1 MSYYLSTSHSLL
13 DKLNLNSN
21 HDTLKIQKLYTS
33 TYKHIHRR
41 YVRFWRQTTLNGVIT
56 EAGGIMKHLPL
67 TKQQLVVAMISL
79 SLGSAAQAALTI
91 NGSTDSGSS
100 ARVSWGGADSLSEAR
115 NIMYKST
122 GSTIKQVD
130 SGYGTTSITNTNSFG
145 SSNNSY
151 NSSNRY
157 NTTYRGAFGSS
168 DMIPISTDSRSVAVI
183 DAETGESIY
192 EKDADIARPMA
203 SISKLMTAMVVLDAG
218 LDMREEITL
227 DPEDFVG
234 PKRASSRLKAGDRLN
249 RAEMLLMAL
258 MKSENPAAK
267 SLARNYPGGYS
278 AFIRAMN
285 RKAQDL
291 GMTTAFFG
299 DPTGLDKRNVASS
312 NDLVKMVRAAGNY
325 DVIRRFSTTK
335 SYDFFV
341 SNYSSGNRTYKANN
355 TSSLVR
361 AGDYPIGISKTGFIN
376 EAGRCVVMETRVNNR
391 PAIIVILGAN
401 SSATRWGDAKNILNS
416 LATRRTV

>member
-1 MSYYLSTSHSLL
+1 
-13 DKLNLNSN
+13 
-21 HDTLKIQKLYTS
+21 
-33 TYKHIHRR
+33 
-41 YVRFWRQTTLNGVIT
+41 
-56 EAGGIMKHLPL
+56 MKQLPL
-67 TKQQLVVAMISL
+67 TKQQLIAAMISL
-79 SLGSAAQAALTI
+79 SLGSVAQAALTI
-91 NGSTDSGSS
+91 NGSASTESS
-100 ARVSWGGADSLSEAR
+100 ARLSWGGADSLSEAR
-115 NIMYKST
+115 SIMSKSSNS
-122 GSTIKQVD
+122 STIKKID
-130 SGYGTTSITNTNSFG
+130 NGSSTKSISNTPSFSSNNNSYNNSNSYTTTYRGSFG
-145 SSNNSY
+145 SSN
-151 NSSNRY
+151 
-157 NTTYRGAFGSS
+157 
-168 DMIPISTDSRSVAVI
+168 MIPISTDSRSVAVI

-192 EKDADIARPMA
+192 EKDAHIARPMA
-203 SISKLMTAMVVLDAG
+203 SITKVMTAMVVLDAG
-218 LDMREEITL
+218 LDMREELTL

-234 PKRASSRLKAGDRLN
+234 PKRASSNLKSGDRLN

-278 AFIRAMN
+278 AFMRAMN
-285 RKAQDL
+285 SKAKEL
-291 GMTTAFFG
+291 GMSTAFFG

-341 SNYSSGNRTYKANN
+341 SNYANGNRTYKANN

-361 AGDYPIGISKTGFIN
+361 DGSYPIGISKTGFIN

-391 PAIIVILGAN
+391 PAIIIILGAN

>member
-1 MSYYLSTSHSLL
+1 
-13 DKLNLNSN
+13 
-21 HDTLKIQKLYTS
+21 
-33 TYKHIHRR
+33 
-41 YVRFWRQTTLNGVIT
+41 
-56 EAGGIMKHLPL
+56 MKQLPL
-67 TKQQLVVAMISL
+67 TKQQLIAALISL
-79 SLGSAAQAALTI
+79 SLGSVAQAALTI
-91 NGSTDSGSS
+91 NGSSSSESS

-115 NIMYKST
+115 KIM
-122 GSTIKQVD
+122 
-130 SGYGTTSITNTNSFG
+130 
-145 SSNNSY
+145 Y
-151 NSSNRY
+151 NSSNSSAIKKVDNGYGATNITNAHSFGSTNNNNFNNTNSY
-157 NTTYRGAFGSS
+157 NTAYRGGFNSGS
-168 DMIPISTDSRSVAVI
+168 MIPISTDSRSVAVI

-192 EKDADIARPMA
+192 EKAADIARPMA
-203 SISKLMTAMVVLDAG
+203 SITKIMTAMVVLDAG

-234 PKRASSRLKAGDRLN
+234 PKRASSNLKSGDRLN

-278 AFIRAMN
+278 AFMRAMN

-335 SYDFFV
+335 SYDFYV

-361 AGDYPIGISKTGFIN
+361 DGSYPIGISKTGFIN

>member
-1 MSYYLSTSHSLL
+1 
-13 DKLNLNSN
+13 
-21 HDTLKIQKLYTS
+21 
-33 TYKHIHRR
+33 
-41 YVRFWRQTTLNGVIT
+41 
-56 EAGGIMKHLPL
+56 MKQLPL
-67 TKQQLVVAMISL
+67 TKQQLIAALISL
-79 SLGSAAQAALTI
+79 SLGSVAQAALTI
-91 NGSTDSGSS
+91 NGSSSSESS

-115 NIMYKST
+115 KIM
-122 GSTIKQVD
+122 
-130 SGYGTTSITNTNSFG
+130 
-145 SSNNSY
+145 Y
-151 NSSNRY
+151 NSSNSSAIKKVDNGYGATNITNAHSFGSTNNNNFNNTNSY
-157 NTTYRGAFGSS
+157 NTAYRGGFNSGS
-168 DMIPISTDSRSVAVI
+168 MIPISTDSRSVAVI

-192 EKDADIARPMA
+192 EKAADIARPMA
-203 SISKLMTAMVVLDAG
+203 SITKIMTAMVVLDAG

-234 PKRASSRLKAGDRLN
+234 PKRASSNLKSGDRLN

-278 AFIRAMN
+278 AFMRAMN

-291 GMTTAFFG
+291 GMSTAFFG

-335 SYDFFV
+335 SYDFYV

-361 AGDYPIGISKTGFIN
+361 DGSYPIGISKTGFIN

>member
-1 MSYYLSTSHSLL
+1 
-13 DKLNLNSN
+13 
-21 HDTLKIQKLYTS
+21 
-33 TYKHIHRR
+33 
-41 YVRFWRQTTLNGVIT
+41 
-56 EAGGIMKHLPL
+56 MKQLPL
-67 TKQQLVVAMISL
+67 TKQQLIAAMISL
-79 SLGSAAQAALTI
+79 SLGSMAQAALTI
-91 NGSTDSGSS
+91 NGSSSSESS
-100 ARVSWGGADSLSEAR
+100 ARMSWGGADSLSEAR
-115 NIMYKST
+115 SIMSKS
-122 GSTIKQVD
+122 SNSSAIKKVD
-130 SGYGTTSITNTNSFG
+130 SGYGTTNITNTPNNASNFG
-145 SSNNSY
+145 SSNNNSY
-151 NSSNRY
+151 NNANSY
-157 NTTYRGAFGSS
+157 NTTYRGSFGNSS
-168 DMIPISTDSRSVAVI
+168 MIPISTDSRSVAVI

-192 EKDADIARPMA
+192 QKDADVARPMA
-203 SISKLMTAMVVLDAG
+203 SITKVMTAMVVLDAG

-234 PKRASSRLKAGDRLN
+234 PKRASTNLKSGDRLN

-267 SLARNYPGGYS
+267 SLSRNYPGGDK
-278 AFIRAMN
+278 AFMRAMN

-291 GMTTAFFG
+291 GMSTAFFG
-299 DPTGLDKRNVASS
+299 DATGLDKRNVASS

-361 AGDYPIGISKTGFIN
+361 DGSYPIGISKTGFIN

>member
-1 MSYYLSTSHSLL
+1 MT
-13 DKLNLNSN
+13 
-21 HDTLKIQKLYTS
+21 
-33 TYKHIHRR
+33 
-41 YVRFWRQTTLNGVIT
+41 
-56 EAGGIMKHLPL
+56 HLPL
-67 TKQQLVVAMISL
+67 TKSRIIVAMV
-79 SLGSAAQAALTI
+79 SLGLGSMAQAALTI
-91 NGSTDSGSS
+91 NGSSSSEPS
-100 ARVSWGGADSLSEAR
+100 ARLSWGGASSLSEAR
-115 NIMYKST
+115 NIMYKNSAP
-122 GSTIKQVD
+122 IKKID
-130 SGYGTTSITNTNSFG
+130 NGYGTTNVTNANSFASTNNSYASYGTNSYG
-145 SSNNSY
+145 TTSYNNSY
-151 NSSNRY
+151 NTNNY
-157 NTTYRGAFGSS
+157 NTTYRGSFGSS
-168 DMIPISTDSRSVAVI
+168 DMLPISTDSRSVAVI

-192 EKDADIARPMA
+192 EKNADVARPMA
-203 SISKLMTAMVVLDAG
+203 SITKVMTAMVVLDAG
-218 LDMREEITL
+218 LDMSEEITL
-227 DPEDFVG
+227 EPEDFVG
-234 PKRASSRLKAGDRLN
+234 PKRASSRLKSGDRLN
-249 RAEMLLMAL
+249 RAELLLMSL

-278 AFIRAMN
+278 AFMRDMN
-285 RKAQDL
+285 LKAQAL
-291 GMTTAFFG
+291 GMNTAYFG

-341 SNYSSGNRTYKANN
+341 ANYSSGNRTYKANN

-361 AGDYPIGISKTGFIN
+361 SGDYPIGISKTGFIN

>member
-1 MSYYLSTSHSLL
+1 
-13 DKLNLNSN
+13 
-21 HDTLKIQKLYTS
+21 
-33 TYKHIHRR
+33 
-41 YVRFWRQTTLNGVIT
+41 
-56 EAGGIMKHLPL
+56 MKHLPL
-67 TKQQLVVAMISL
+67 TKQQLVAAMISL
-79 SLGSAAQAALTI
+79 SLGSAAQAALSI
-91 NGSTDSGSS
+91 NGSPESS

-115 NIMYKST
+115 NIMYSSKS
-122 GSTIKQVD
+122 STAPIKKVD
-130 SGYGTTSITNTNSFG
+130 NGYGTTNITNANNYG
-145 SSNNSY
+145 SSSNSY
-151 NSSNRY
+151 NNTY
-157 NTTYRGAFGSS
+157 NTTYRGGFGSS
-168 DMIPISTDSRSVAVI
+168 DMLPISTDSRSVAVI
-183 DAETGESIY
+183 DVETGKSIY

-203 SISKLMTAMVVLDAG
+203 SITKVMTAMVVLDAG

-234 PKRASSRLKAGDRLN
+234 PKRASSRLKSGDRMN

-267 SLARNYPGGYS
+267 SLARNYPGGYD
-278 AFIRAMN
+278 AFMRAMN
-285 RKAQDL
+285 RKAQEL
-291 GMTTAFFG
+291 GMTTAYFG

-335 SYDFFV
+335 SYDFYV
-341 SNYSSGNRTYKANN
+341 ANYSSGNRTYKASN

-361 AGDYPIGISKTGFIN
+361 SGDYPIGISKTGFIN

-401 SSATRWGDAKNILNS
+401 SSATRWGDAKNILTS

>member
-1 MSYYLSTSHSLL
+1 
-13 DKLNLNSN
+13 
-21 HDTLKIQKLYTS
+21 
-33 TYKHIHRR
+33 
-41 YVRFWRQTTLNGVIT
+41 
-56 EAGGIMKHLPL
+56 MKQLPL
-67 TKQQLVVAMISL
+67 TKQQLIAALISL
-79 SLGSAAQAALTI
+79 SLGSVAQAALTI
-91 NGSTDSGSS
+91 NGSSGSESS

-115 NIMYKST
+115 KIM
-122 GSTIKQVD
+122 
-130 SGYGTTSITNTNSFG
+130 
-145 SSNNSY
+145 Y
-151 NSSNRY
+151 NSSNSSAIKKVDNGYGATNITNAHSFGSTNNNSFNNTNSY
-157 NTTYRGAFGSS
+157 NTAYRGGFNSGS
-168 DMIPISTDSRSVAVI
+168 MIPISTDSRSVAVI

-192 EKDADIARPMA
+192 EKAADTARPMA
-203 SISKLMTAMVVLDAG
+203 SITKIMTAMVVLDAG

-234 PKRASSRLKAGDRLN
+234 PKRASSNLKSGDRLN

-278 AFIRAMN
+278 AFMRAMN

-335 SYDFFV
+335 SYDFYV

-361 AGDYPIGISKTGFIN
+361 DGSYPIGISKTGFIN

>member
-1 MSYYLSTSHSLL
+1 
-13 DKLNLNSN
+13 
-21 HDTLKIQKLYTS
+21 
-33 TYKHIHRR
+33 
-41 YVRFWRQTTLNGVIT
+41 
-56 EAGGIMKHLPL
+56 MKQLPL
-67 TKQQLVVAMISL
+67 TKQQLIAALISL
-79 SLGSAAQAALTI
+79 SLGSVAQAALTI
-91 NGSTDSGSS
+91 NGSSGSESS

-115 NIMYKST
+115 KIM
-122 GSTIKQVD
+122 
-130 SGYGTTSITNTNSFG
+130 
-145 SSNNSY
+145 Y
-151 NSSNRY
+151 NSSNSSAIKKVDNGYGATNITNAHSFGSFNNTNSY
-157 NTTYRGAFGSS
+157 NTAYRGGFNSGS
-168 DMIPISTDSRSVAVI
+168 MIPISTDSRSVVVI

-192 EKDADIARPMA
+192 EKAADIARPMA
-203 SISKLMTAMVVLDAG
+203 SITKIMTAMVVLDAG

-234 PKRASSRLKAGDRLN
+234 PKRASSNLKSGDRLN

-278 AFIRAMN
+278 AFMRAMN

-335 SYDFFV
+335 SYDFYV

-361 AGDYPIGISKTGFIN
+361 DGSYPIGISKTGFIN

>member
-1 MSYYLSTSHSLL
+1 
-13 DKLNLNSN
+13 
-21 HDTLKIQKLYTS
+21 
-33 TYKHIHRR
+33 
-41 YVRFWRQTTLNGVIT
+41 
-56 EAGGIMKHLPL
+56 MKHLPL
-67 TKQQLVVAMISL
+67 TKQQLIAAMISL
-79 SLGSAAQAALTI
+79 SLGSAAQAALSI
-91 NGSTDSGSS
+91 NGSPDSS

-115 NIMYKST
+115 NIMYSAN
-122 GSTIKQVD
+122 GSAIKKVD
-130 SGYGTTSITNTNSFG
+130 NGYGTTSLTNAPTSNTTTRNS
-145 SSNNSY
+145 SY
-151 NSSNRY
+151 NTS
-157 NTTYRGAFGSS
+157 YRGS
-168 DMIPISTDSRSVAVI
+168 MIPISTDSRSVAVI
-183 DAETGESIY
+183 DAETGETIY
-192 EKDADIARPMA
+192 EKNADVARPMA
-203 SISKLMTAMVVLDAG
+203 SITKVMTAMVVLDAG

-234 PKRASSRLKAGDRLN
+234 PKRASSRLKSGDRMN

-278 AFIRAMN
+278 AFMRAMN
-285 RKAQDL
+285 RKAQEL
-291 GMTTAFFG
+291 GMSTAYFG

-335 SYDFFV
+335 SYDFYV
-341 SNYSSGNRTYKANN
+341 SNNSSGNRTYSANN

-361 AGDYPIGISKTGFIN
+361 SGDYPIGISKTGFIN

-401 SSATRWGDAKNILNS
+401 SSETRWGDAKNILNS

>member
-1 MSYYLSTSHSLL
+1 
-13 DKLNLNSN
+13 
-21 HDTLKIQKLYTS
+21 
-33 TYKHIHRR
+33 
-41 YVRFWRQTTLNGVIT
+41 
-56 EAGGIMKHLPL
+56 MKQLPL
-67 TKQQLVVAMISL
+67 TKQQLIAAMISL
-79 SLGSAAQAALTI
+79 SLGSVAQAALTI
-91 NGSTDSGSS
+91 NGSADTGSS
-100 ARVSWGGADSLSEAR
+100 ARMSWGGADSLSEAR
-115 NIMYKST
+115 NIMYTSS
-122 GSTIKQVD
+122 GSAIKKVD
-130 SGYGTTSITNTNSFG
+130 NGFGTTNITNTTSFG
-145 SSNNSY
+145 SSNNS
-151 NSSNRY
+151 NSNRY

-203 SISKLMTAMVVLDAG
+203 SITKVMTAMVVLDAG

-234 PKRASSRLKAGDRLN
+234 PKRASSNLKSGDRMN
-249 RAEMLLMAL
+249 RAEILLMAL

-267 SLARNYPGGYS
+267 SLARNYPGGYD
-278 AFIRAMN
+278 AFMRAMN
-285 RKAQDL
+285 RKARDL
-291 GMTTAFFG
+291 GMNTAFFG

-355 TSSLVR
+355 TSTLVR
-361 AGDYPIGISKTGFIN
+361 DGSYPIGISKTGFIN

>member
-1 MSYYLSTSHSLL
+1 
-13 DKLNLNSN
+13 
-21 HDTLKIQKLYTS
+21 
-33 TYKHIHRR
+33 
-41 YVRFWRQTTLNGVIT
+41 
-56 EAGGIMKHLPL
+56 MKNLPL
-67 TKQQLVVAMISL
+67 TKQQLLIAIISL

-91 NGSTDSGSS
+91 NGTESS
-100 ARVSWGGADSLSEAR
+100 AKMSWGGADSLSEAR
-115 NIMYKST
+115 NIMYSSNS
-122 GSTIKQVD
+122 GSTIKKVD
-130 SGYGTTSITNTNSFG
+130 NGSGTTNITNTNRYSTNT
-145 SSNNSY
+145 SSNSY
-151 NSSNRY
+151 NSANNNNY
-157 NTTYRGAFGSS
+157 NTTYRGSFGSS
-168 DMIPISTDSRSVAVI
+168 NMLPISTDSSSVAVI
-183 DAETGESIY
+183 DAQTGESIY
-192 EKDADIARPMA
+192 EKNADTARPMA
-203 SISKLMTAMVVLDAG
+203 SITKVMTAMVVLDAG

-267 SLARNYPGGYS
+267 SLSRNYPGGYN

-285 RKAQDL
+285 RKAQEL
-291 GMTTAFFG
+291 GMSTAFFG

-335 SYDFFV
+335 SYDFYV
-341 SNYSSGNRTYKANN
+341 ANYSSGNRTYSANN

-361 AGDYPIGISKTGFIN
+361 SGDYPIGISKTGYIN

-401 SSATRWGDAKNILNS
+401 SSATRWDDAKTILNS

>member
-1 MSYYLSTSHSLL
+1 MT
-13 DKLNLNSN
+13 N
-21 HDTLKIQKLYTS
+21 
-33 TYKHIHRR
+33 
-41 YVRFWRQTTLNGVIT
+41 
-56 EAGGIMKHLPL
+56 LPL
-67 TKQQLVVAMISL
+67 TKQQLLVAMITL

-91 NGSTDSGSS
+91 NGSESS

-115 NIMYKST
+115 NIMYSSNK
-122 GSTIKQVD
+122 GSAIKKAD
-130 SGYGTTSITNTNSFG
+130 NGYGTTNITNANAKTYGSG
-145 SSNNSY
+145 SSNNNY
-151 NSSNRY
+151 SSNSNTY
-157 NTTYRGAFGSS
+157 NTTYRGSFGSS
-168 DMIPISTDSRSVAVI
+168 DMLPISTDSRSVAVI

-192 EKDADIARPMA
+192 EKNADTARPMA
-203 SISKLMTAMVVLDAG
+203 SITKVMTAMVVLDAG

-234 PKRASSRLKAGDRLN
+234 PKRASSRLKSGDRMN
-249 RAEMLLMAL
+249 RAEMLLMSL

-267 SLARNYPGGYS
+267 SLARNYPGGYN

-291 GMTTAFFG
+291 GMSTAYFG

-335 SYDFFV
+335 SYDFYV
-341 SNYSSGNRTYKANN
+341 SNYSSGNRTYSANN

-361 AGDYPIGISKTGFIN
+361 SGDYPIGISKTGFIN

-416 LATRRTV
+416 LASRRTV

>member
-1 MSYYLSTSHSLL
+1 
-13 DKLNLNSN
+13 
-21 HDTLKIQKLYTS
+21 
-33 TYKHIHRR
+33 
-41 YVRFWRQTTLNGVIT
+41 
-56 EAGGIMKHLPL
+56 MKQLPL
-67 TKQQLVVAMISL
+67 TKQQLIAAMISL
-79 SLGSAAQAALTI
+79 SLGSVAQAALTI
-91 NGSTDSGSS
+91 NGSTEAASS
-100 ARVSWGGADSLSEAR
+100 ARMSWGGADSLSEAR
-115 NIMYKST
+115 NIMYKSN
-122 GSTIKQVD
+122 GSAIKKVD
-130 SGYGTTSITNTNSFG
+130 NGYGTTNVTNSNSFA
-145 SSNNSY
+145 SSNNTA
-151 NSSNRY
+151 RY
-157 NTTYRGAFGSS
+157 KTTYRGAFGSS
-168 DMIPISTDSRSVAVI
+168 DMIPISTDSRSVVVI

-192 EKDADIARPMA
+192 EKNADIARPMA
-203 SISKLMTAMVVLDAG
+203 SITKIMTAMVVLDAG

-234 PKRASSRLKAGDRLN
+234 PKRASSRLKSGDRLN

-341 SNYSSGNRTYKANN
+341 ANYSRGNRTYKANN
-355 TSSLVR
+355 TSSLIR
-361 AGDYPIGISKTGFIN
+361 AGNYPIGISKTGFIN

>member
-1 MSYYLSTSHSLL
+1 
-13 DKLNLNSN
+13 
-21 HDTLKIQKLYTS
+21 
-33 TYKHIHRR
+33 
-41 YVRFWRQTTLNGVIT
+41 
-56 EAGGIMKHLPL
+56 MKQLPL
-67 TKQQLVVAMISL
+67 TKQQLIAAMISL
-79 SLGSAAQAALTI
+79 SLGSVAQAALTI
-91 NGSTDSGSS
+91 NGSADTGSS
-100 ARVSWGGADSLSEAR
+100 ARMSWGGADSLSEAR
-115 NIMYKST
+115 NIMYTSN
-122 GSTIKQVD
+122 GSAIKKVD
-130 SGYGTTSITNTNSFG
+130 NGFGTTNITNTTSFG
-145 SSNNSY
+145 SSSNTN
-151 NSSNRY
+151 SNRY
-157 NTTYRGAFGSS
+157 NTTYRGSFGSS
-168 DMIPISTDSRSVAVI
+168 SMIPISTDSRSVAVI

-203 SISKLMTAMVVLDAG
+203 SITKVMTAMVVLDAG

-234 PKRASSRLKAGDRLN
+234 PKRASSNLKSGDRMN
-249 RAEMLLMAL
+249 RAEILLMAL

-267 SLARNYPGGYS
+267 SLARNYPGGYD
-278 AFIRAMN
+278 AFMRAMN
-285 RKAQDL
+285 RKAKDL
-291 GMTTAFFG
+291 GMNTAFFG

-361 AGDYPIGISKTGFIN
+361 DGSYPIGISKTGFIN

>member
-1 MSYYLSTSHSLL
+1 
-13 DKLNLNSN
+13 
-21 HDTLKIQKLYTS
+21 
-33 TYKHIHRR
+33 
-41 YVRFWRQTTLNGVIT
+41 
-56 EAGGIMKHLPL
+56 MKQLPL
-67 TKQQLVVAMISL
+67 TKQQLIAALISL
-79 SLGSAAQAALTI
+79 SLGSVAQAALTI
-91 NGSTDSGSS
+91 NGSSGSESS

-115 NIMYKST
+115 KIM
-122 GSTIKQVD
+122 
-130 SGYGTTSITNTNSFG
+130 
-145 SSNNSY
+145 Y
-151 NSSNRY
+151 NSSNSSAIKKVDNGYGATNITNAHSFGSTNNNSFNNTNSY
-157 NTTYRGAFGSS
+157 NTAYRGGFNSGS
-168 DMIPISTDSRSVAVI
+168 MIPISTDSRSVAVI

-192 EKDADIARPMA
+192 EKAADIARPMA
-203 SISKLMTAMVVLDAG
+203 SITKIMTAMVVLDAG

-234 PKRASSRLKAGDRLN
+234 PKRASSNLKSGDRLN
-249 RAEMLLMAL
+249 RAEMLLMTL

-278 AFIRAMN
+278 AFMRAMN

-335 SYDFFV
+335 SYDFYV

-361 AGDYPIGISKTGFIN
+361 DGSYPIGISKTGFIN

>member
-1 MSYYLSTSHSLL
+1 MSA
-13 DKLNLNSN
+13 
-21 HDTLKIQKLYTS
+21 
-33 TYKHIHRR
+33 YKHIQDY
-41 YVRFWRQTTLNGVIT
+41 YVCQSWYIYRAKLSVIAAIPT
-56 EAGGIMKHLPL
+56 AGEIMKHLPL
-67 TKQQLVVAMISL
+67 TKQQVVAAMISL
-79 SLGSAAQAALTI
+79 SLGSMAQAALSI
-91 NGSTDSGSS
+91 NGTESS
-100 ARVSWGGADSLSEAR
+100 ARVSWGGADNLSEAR
-115 NIMYKST
+115 NIMYSAN
-122 GSTIKQVD
+122 GSAIKKVD
-130 SGYGTTSITNTNSFG
+130 NGYGTTNVTNANNFASQ
-145 SSNNSY
+145 SNSY
-151 NSSNRY
+151 D
-157 NTTYRGAFGSS
+157 TTYRGSFGSS
-168 DMIPISTDSRSVAVI
+168 DMLPISTDSRSVAVI
-183 DAETGESIY
+183 DVETGESIY
-192 EKDADIARPMA
+192 EKGADIARPMA
-203 SISKLMTAMVVLDAG
+203 SISKLMTAMVVLDGG

-227 DPEDFVG
+227 EPEDFIG
-234 PKRASSRLKAGDRLN
+234 PKRASSRLKSGDRMN
-249 RAEMLLMAL
+249 RAELLLMSL

-267 SLARNYPGGYS
+267 SLARNYPGGYD

-285 RKAQDL
+285 RKAKDL

-341 SNYSSGNRTYKANN
+341 ANHSSGNRVYKAGN

-361 AGDYPIGISKTGFIN
+361 SGDYPIGISKTGFIN

-401 SSATRWGDAKNILNS
+401 SSATRWGDAKNILTS

>member
-1 MSYYLSTSHSLL
+1 MVLMTRVLPIS
-13 DKLNLNSN
+13 
-21 HDTLKIQKLYTS
+21 
-33 TYKHIHRR
+33 
-41 YVRFWRQTTLNGVIT
+41 
-56 EAGGIMKHLPL
+56 GGRMTNLPL
-67 TKQQLVVAMISL
+67 TKQQLLVAMITL

-91 NGSTDSGSS
+91 NGSESS

-115 NIMYKST
+115 NIMYSSNK
-122 GSTIKQVD
+122 GSAIKKAD
-130 SGYGTTSITNTNSFG
+130 NGYGTTNITNANAKTYGSG
-145 SSNNSY
+145 SSNNNY
-151 NSSNRY
+151 SSNSNTY
-157 NTTYRGAFGSS
+157 NTTYRGSFGSS
-168 DMIPISTDSRSVAVI
+168 DMLPISTDSRSVAVI

-192 EKDADIARPMA
+192 EKNADTARPMA
-203 SISKLMTAMVVLDAG
+203 SITKVMTAMVVLDAG

-234 PKRASSRLKAGDRLN
+234 PKRASSRLKSGDRMN
-249 RAEMLLMAL
+249 RAEMLLMSL

-267 SLARNYPGGYS
+267 SLARNYPGGYN

-291 GMTTAFFG
+291 GMSTAYFG

-335 SYDFFV
+335 SYDFYV
-341 SNYSSGNRTYKANN
+341 SNYSSGNRTYSANN

-361 AGDYPIGISKTGFIN
+361 SGDYPIGISKTGFIN

-416 LATRRTV
+416 LASRRTV

>member
-1 MSYYLSTSHSLL
+1 
-13 DKLNLNSN
+13 
-21 HDTLKIQKLYTS
+21 
-33 TYKHIHRR
+33 
-41 YVRFWRQTTLNGVIT
+41 
-56 EAGGIMKHLPL
+56 MKQLPL
-67 TKQQLVVAMISL
+67 TKQQLIAALISL
-79 SLGSAAQAALTI
+79 SLGSVAQAALTI
-91 NGSTDSGSS
+91 NGSSGSESS

-115 NIMYKST
+115 KIM
-122 GSTIKQVD
+122 
-130 SGYGTTSITNTNSFG
+130 
-145 SSNNSY
+145 Y
-151 NSSNRY
+151 NSSNSSAIKKVDNGYGATNITNAHSFGSTNNNSFNNTNSY
-157 NTTYRGAFGSS
+157 NTAYRGGFNSGS
-168 DMIPISTDSRSVAVI
+168 MIPISTDSRSVVVI

-192 EKDADIARPMA
+192 EKAADIARPMA
-203 SISKLMTAMVVLDAG
+203 SITKIMTAMVVLDAG

-234 PKRASSRLKAGDRLN
+234 PKRASSNLKSGDRLN

-278 AFIRAMN
+278 AFMRAMN

-291 GMTTAFFG
+291 GMTTAYFG

-335 SYDFFV
+335 SYDFYV

-361 AGDYPIGISKTGFIN
+361 DGSYPIGISKTGFIN

>member
-1 MSYYLSTSHSLL
+1 
-13 DKLNLNSN
+13 
-21 HDTLKIQKLYTS
+21 
-33 TYKHIHRR
+33 
-41 YVRFWRQTTLNGVIT
+41 
-56 EAGGIMKHLPL
+56 MKQLPL
-67 TKQQLVVAMISL
+67 TKQQLIAALISL
-79 SLGSAAQAALTI
+79 SLGSVAQAALTI
-91 NGSTDSGSS
+91 NGGSSSESS

-115 NIMYKST
+115 SIMYKANNSNS
-122 GSTIKQVD
+122 GSAIKKVD
-130 SGYGTTSITNTNSFG
+130 NGHGTTNITNTRTFG
-145 SSNNSY
+145 NSNNSFSNTTNA
-151 NSSNRY
+151 NSY
-157 NTTYRGAFGSS
+157 NTTYRGSFGSS
-168 DMIPISTDSRSVAVI
+168 SMIPISTDSRSVAVI

-203 SISKLMTAMVVLDAG
+203 SITKVMTAMVVLDAG
-218 LDMREEITL
+218 LDMREELTL

-234 PKRASSRLKAGDRLN
+234 PKRASSNLKSGDRLN

-291 GMTTAFFG
+291 GMTTAFFD

-335 SYDFFV
+335 SYDFYV
-341 SNYSSGNRTYKANN
+341 SNFSSGNRTYKANN

-361 AGDYPIGISKTGFIN
+361 DGSYPIGISKTGFIN

>member
-1 MSYYLSTSHSLL
+1 
-13 DKLNLNSN
+13 
-21 HDTLKIQKLYTS
+21 
-33 TYKHIHRR
+33 
-41 YVRFWRQTTLNGVIT
+41 
-56 EAGGIMKHLPL
+56 MKQLPL
-67 TKQQLVVAMISL
+67 TKQQLITAMISL
-79 SLGSAAQAALTI
+79 SLGSVAQAALTI
-91 NGSTDSGSS
+91 NGSTDTASS
-100 ARVSWGGADSLSEAR
+100 ARLSWGGADSLSEAR
-115 NIMYKST
+115 NIMYKSN
-122 GSTIKQVD
+122 GSAIKKVD
-130 SGYGTTSITNTNSFG
+130 NGYGTTNITNTNSFA
-145 SSNNSY
+145 SSNNT
-151 NSSNRY
+151 NSARY

-203 SISKLMTAMVVLDAG
+203 SITKVMTAMVVLDAG

-234 PKRASSRLKAGDRLN
+234 PKRASSRLKSGDRLN

-267 SLARNYPGGYS
+267 SLARNYPGGYD
-278 AFIRAMN
+278 AFMRAMN

-291 GMTTAFFG
+291 GMNTAFFG

-312 NDLVKMVRAAGNY
+312 KDLVKMVRAAGNY

-355 TSSLVR
+355 TSTLVR
-361 AGDYPIGISKTGFIN
+361 DGSYPIGISKTGFIN

>member
-1 MSYYLSTSHSLL
+1 
-13 DKLNLNSN
+13 
-21 HDTLKIQKLYTS
+21 
-33 TYKHIHRR
+33 
-41 YVRFWRQTTLNGVIT
+41 
-56 EAGGIMKHLPL
+56 MKHLPL
-67 TKQQLVVAMISL
+67 TKQQLIAAMISL
-79 SLGSAAQAALTI
+79 SLGSVAQAALTI
-91 NGSTDSGSS
+91 NGSASSESS
-100 ARVSWGGADSLSEAR
+100 ARLSWGGADSLSEAR
-115 NIMYKST
+115 SIMSRS
-122 GSTIKQVD
+122 GSSSTIKKVD
-130 SGYGTTSITNTNSFG
+130 NGSGTTNITNTTSFG
-145 SSNNSY
+145 SSKNNSY
-151 NSSNRY
+151 NNSNSY
-157 NTTYRGAFGSS
+157 NTTYRGSFGNSN
-168 DMIPISTDSRSVAVI
+168 MIPISTDSRSVAVI

-192 EKDADIARPMA
+192 QKDADVARPMA
-203 SISKLMTAMVVLDAG
+203 SITKVMTAIVVLDAG
-218 LDMREEITL
+218 LDMREELTL

-234 PKRASSRLKAGDRLN
+234 PKRASSNLKSGDRLN

-285 RKAQDL
+285 RKAQEL
-291 GMTTAFFG
+291 GMNTAFFG

-341 SNYSSGNRTYKANN
+341 SNFSSGNRTYKANN

-361 AGDYPIGISKTGFIN
+361 DGSYPIGISKTGFIN

>member
-1 MSYYLSTSHSLL
+1 MT
-13 DKLNLNSN
+13 
-21 HDTLKIQKLYTS
+21 
-33 TYKHIHRR
+33 
-41 YVRFWRQTTLNGVIT
+41 
-56 EAGGIMKHLPL
+56 HLPL
-67 TKQQLVVAMISL
+67 TKQQLIAAMISL
-79 SLGSAAQAALTI
+79 SLGSVAQAALTI
-91 NGSTDSGSS
+91 NGSTDTDSS
-100 ARVSWGGADSLSEAR
+100 ARMSWGGADSLSEAR
-115 NIMYKST
+115 NIMYKANS
-122 GSTIKQVD
+122 SAIKKVD
-130 SGYGTTSITNTNSFG
+130 NGYGTTNITNTPVNSYG
-145 SSNNSY
+145 SSSNSYSNNS
-151 NSSNRY
+151 SNY
-157 NTTYRGAFGSS
+157 NTTYRGSFGSS
-168 DMIPISTDSRSVAVI
+168 NMMPISTDSRSVAVI

-192 EKDADIARPMA
+192 EKNADTTRPMA
-203 SISKLMTAMVVLDAG
+203 SITKLMTAMVVLDGG

-227 DPEDFVG
+227 EPEDFIG
-234 PKRASSRLKAGDRLN
+234 PKRASSRLKSGDRMN
-249 RAEMLLMAL
+249 RAELLLMSL

-267 SLARNYPGGYS
+267 SLSRNYPGGYN

-285 RKAQDL
+285 RKAQEL

-335 SYDFFV
+335 SYDFYV
-341 SNYSSGNRTYKANN
+341 ANYSSGNRTYKANN

-361 AGDYPIGISKTGFIN
+361 SGDYPIGISKTGFIN
-376 EAGRCVVMETRVNNR
+376 EAGRCVVMETRINNR

>member
-1 MSYYLSTSHSLL
+1 
-13 DKLNLNSN
+13 
-21 HDTLKIQKLYTS
+21 
-33 TYKHIHRR
+33 
-41 YVRFWRQTTLNGVIT
+41 
-56 EAGGIMKHLPL
+56 MKHLPL
-67 TKQQLVVAMISL
+67 TKQQLIAAMISL
-79 SLGSAAQAALTI
+79 SLGSVAQAALTI
-91 NGSTDSGSS
+91 NGSASSESS
-100 ARVSWGGADSLSEAR
+100 ARLSWGGADSLSEAR
-115 NIMYKST
+115 SIMSRSDSS
-122 GSTIKQVD
+122 STIKKVD
-130 SGYGTTSITNTNSFG
+130 NGSGTTNITNTTSFG
-145 SSNNSY
+145 SSKNNSY
-151 NSSNRY
+151 NNSNSY
-157 NTTYRGAFGSS
+157 NTTYRGSFGNSN
-168 DMIPISTDSRSVAVI
+168 MIPISTDSRSVAVI

-192 EKDADIARPMA
+192 QKDANVARPMA
-203 SISKLMTAMVVLDAG
+203 SITKVMTAIVVLDAG
-218 LDMREEITL
+218 LDMREELTL

-234 PKRASSRLKAGDRLN
+234 PKRASSNLKSGDRLN

-285 RKAQDL
+285 RKAQEL
-291 GMTTAFFG
+291 GMSTAFFG

-341 SNYSSGNRTYKANN
+341 SNFSSGNRTYKANN

-361 AGDYPIGISKTGFIN
+361 DGSYPIGISKTGFIN

>member
-1 MSYYLSTSHSLL
+1 
-13 DKLNLNSN
+13 
-21 HDTLKIQKLYTS
+21 
-33 TYKHIHRR
+33 
-41 YVRFWRQTTLNGVIT
+41 
-56 EAGGIMKHLPL
+56 MKHLPIS
-67 TKQQLVVAMISL
+67 KQQLIVAMISL
-79 SLGSAAQAALTI
+79 SFGGMAQAALTI
-91 NGSTDSGSS
+91 NGSPDSGSS
-100 ARVSWGGADSLSEAR
+100 ARMSWGGADSLSEAR
-115 NIMYKST
+115 NIMYKSNS
-122 GSTIKQVD
+122 GSTIRKVD
-130 SGYGTTSITNTNSFG
+130 NGYGTTNLTNAGSYG
-145 SSNNSY
+145 SSSNNY
-151 NSSNRY
+151 NNNNNY
-157 NTTYRGAFGSS
+157 NTTYRGSFGSRT
-168 DMIPISTDSRSVAVI
+168 DMVPISTNSRSVAVI

-192 EKDADIARPMA
+192 EKNADVARPMA
-203 SISKLMTAMVVLDAG
+203 SITKIMTAMVVLDSG

-234 PKRASSRLKAGDRLN
+234 PKRASSRLKSGDRLN
-249 RAEMLLMAL
+249 RAEMLLMSL

-278 AFIRAMN
+278 AFMRAMN
-285 RKAQDL
+285 QKAQDL

-312 NDLVKMVRAAGNY
+312 NDLVKLVRAAGNY

-335 SYDFFV
+335 SYDFYV
-341 SNYSSGNRTYKANN
+341 ANYSNGNRTYKANN

-361 AGDYPIGISKTGFIN
+361 SGNYPIGISKTGFIN

>member
-1 MSYYLSTSHSLL
+1 
-13 DKLNLNSN
+13 
-21 HDTLKIQKLYTS
+21 
-33 TYKHIHRR
+33 
-41 YVRFWRQTTLNGVIT
+41 
-56 EAGGIMKHLPL
+56 MKHLPL
-67 TKQQLVVAMISL
+67 TNQQLVAAIISL

-91 NGSTDSGSS
+91 NGSPATNSSPESS
-100 ARVSWGGADSLSEAR
+100 ARISWGGVDSLSEAR
-115 NIMYKST
+115 NIMYSSNAKQSN
-122 GSTIKQVD
+122 GSTIKKVD
-130 SGYGTTSITNTNSFG
+130 NGYGSTNITNANV
-145 SSNNSY
+145 NSY
-151 NSSNRY
+151 ASPSNSSY
-157 NTTYRGAFGSS
+157 NTTYRGSFGSS
-168 DMIPISTDSRSVAVI
+168 DMLPISTDSRSVAVI

-192 EKDADIARPMA
+192 EKNADVARPMA
-203 SISKLMTAMVVLDAG
+203 SITKVMTAMVVLDSG

-227 DPEDFVG
+227 EPEDFIG
-234 PKRASSRLKAGDRLN
+234 PKRASSRLKSGDRMN
-249 RAEMLLMAL
+249 RAELLLMSL

-267 SLARNYPGGYS
+267 SLARNYPGGYD
-278 AFIRAMN
+278 AFMRAMN
-285 RKAQDL
+285 QKAQEL
-291 GMTTAFFG
+291 GMTTAYFG

-341 SNYSSGNRTYKANN
+341 ANYSSGNRTYKANN

-361 AGDYPIGISKTGFIN
+361 SGDYPIGISKTGFIN

-401 SSATRWGDAKNILNS
+401 SSATRWGDAKNILSS